1 MEDSSNTL
9 GDSQQERKCSI
20 GLETKNAGIARDEG
34 PIRADDVNE
43 RMFPY
48 FVVSL
53 AIRRFSNVLK
63 ESRYR
68 NKFSIIKLTCNL
80 FLFLGCG
87 PRLAKRYGMQSKSYL
102 KHIPENL
109 IP

>member
-1 MEDSSNTL
+1 MEESSNTL

-43 RMFPY
+43 RMFCY
-48 FVVSL
+48 FAVPL

-68 NKFSIIKLTCNL
+68 AGASKKTVSRFIRHPIGLLSRLNTDELLLAASASCKF
-80 FLFLGCG
+80 
-87 PRLAKRYGMQSKSYL
+87 
-102 KHIPENL
+102 
-109 IP
+109 